1 MPVYNMEKYISRAL
15 LNIQNQ
21 TLKDIEIVVVNDHS
35 NDNSLEIIKNFAK
48 NDSRV
53 KLINNQK
60 NRGLL
65 FTRAMGVLHSSG
77 KYLMNF
83 DADDELIGEDALE
96 FLYNQTVST
105 KADIISFDII
115 NKNTKIKIENP
126 CKEFNNIIKQPTL
139 FKSIYTKGYKLKDFL
154 IWNKLIKKRIF
165 LKAYKLFNNYIYSNK
180 KWNYHEDN
188 IWSILVNKLSSTKFC
203 VRKLI
208 YKYNCNNNSLINNRY
223 NENEFNNII
232 YRIDMLQHIYTKN
245 MNYKYMRLECI
256 SISRKIYFNSRF
268 KAYIKSNLKL
278 KETSHS
284 ILKSCLKN
292 YKIPKK
298 KEKYLKH
305 LIAFFH

>member
-83 DADDELIGEDALE
+83 DADDELIGEEALE

-180 KWNYHEDN
+180 KWN
-188 IWSILVNKLSSTKFC
+188 
-203 VRKLI
+203 
-208 YKYNCNNNSLINNRY
+208 
-223 NENEFNNII
+223 
-232 YRIDMLQHIYTKN
+232 
-245 MNYKYMRLECI
+245 
-256 SISRKIYFNSRF
+256 
-268 KAYIKSNLKL
+268 
-278 KETSHS
+278 
-284 ILKSCLKN
+284 
-292 YKIPKK
+292 
-298 KEKYLKH
+298 
-305 LIAFFH
+305 